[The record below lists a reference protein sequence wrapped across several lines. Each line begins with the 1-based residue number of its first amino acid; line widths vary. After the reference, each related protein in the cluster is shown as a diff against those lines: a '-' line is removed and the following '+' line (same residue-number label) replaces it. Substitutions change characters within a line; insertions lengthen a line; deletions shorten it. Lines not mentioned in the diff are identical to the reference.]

1 MPPTFIGCAVENF
14 RPGRPGGFR
23 PDAIVLHRSGG
34 SRESWR
40 ARFNDPAAQ
49 QSAHYVV
56 GRDGSIDQYV
66 LEGDTAFHAGLVVG
80 ATWKRLQ
87 SKVNPNFY
95 TLGVEL
101 EGGATD
107 DWPDA
112 QVGATARLVADLAGR
127 WQFAIDAEHVVGHS
141 AIRATTRCP
150 ADTCPIG
157 TIIERARAATRPLL
171 TPRDSVVRTLS
182 RTNLRR
188 GAPSVHAP
196 IARVLAPE
204 TELRVDGFVD
214 NGEPVQ
220 GNAFWYCDDE
230 DGFFWAGAT
239 DLPHPVVDD
248 GLGGP
253 QLADDATTDPMELES
268 RVVRP
273 TVPPVPVAGNVD
285 RSTFVL
291 PPKEFAGD
299 VIRKD
304 LIVLHFTAGTTAR
317 SAFQTWR
324 NDPQRVATAYLVD
337 VDGTIYEVFPPQ
349 FWAAHLGIKGSKNA
363 HDKRSIGIEIANVGP
378 LQPSSE
384 DPSAL
389 NWWPKKSKDAP
400 EFTTRFCGLDET
412 DRYVATPY
420 RGKSHFAS
428 YPDVQVDAVAA
439 LVRGLCEQ
447 FSIRKEL
454 PPEVRR
460 FECDP
465 PTFAS
470 YKGVCSH
477 ANFRTDKWDIGPAFP
492 WERLAL

>member
-1 MPPTFIGCAVENF
+1 MPTFIGSAVENF
-14 RPGRPGGFR
+14 RPGRPGGLR

-34 SRESWR
+34 SRDFWR

-66 LEGDTAFHAGLVVG
+66 QEGDTAFHAGLVVG
-80 ATWKRLQ
+80 ATWRRLQ
-87 SKVNPNFY
+87 PKVNPNFY

-101 EGGATD
+101 EGSAAD

-112 QVGATARLVADLAGR
+112 QVDATAKLVAELAGR
-127 WQFAIDAEHVVGHS
+127 WQFAIDADHVVRHS
-141 AIRATTRCP
+141 AIRATSRCP

-157 TIIERARAATRPLL
+157 TIIERARAATGALL
-171 TPRDSVVRTLS
+171 TPRDTVVRTLS

-188 GAPSVHAP
+188 GAPSLHAP
-196 IARVLAPE
+196 VARVLAAD

-220 GNAFWYCDDE
+220 GNAFWYCDE
-230 DGFFWAGAT
+230 GDGFFWAGAT
-239 DLPHPVVDD
+239 NLPHPVVDD
-248 GLGGP
+248 GPAGAQFP
-253 QLADDATTDPMELES
+253 DAATTDPMESES
-268 RVVRP
+268 RVVQP
-273 TVPPVPVAGNVD
+273 ATPPLQLGPNID

-291 PPKEFAGD
+291 PPKEFAGEI
-299 VIRKD
+299 IRKD

-349 FWAAHLGIKGSKNA
+349 FWAAHLGIKGTKNL

-378 LQPSSE
+378 LQRSSE

-389 NWWPKKSKDAP
+389 NWWPRKSQGAD

-412 DRYVATPY
+412 DRYVAAPY

-447 FSIRKEL
+447 FSIPRTL
-454 PPEVRR
+454 PAAAQR
-460 FECDP
+460 FECDL
-465 PTFAS
+465 PTFLS

-492 WERLAL
+492 WDRLSL